1 MWASEEKRLTI
12 QKQGDEQSAGLD
24 DLHVGEKEWK
34 VLVLLRRWRGQPS
47 QGFRPIPASR
57 LNFVSRLRVWS
68 IAWVLRACRNRS
80 EPSWLFPTTS
90 PIVPTSTFLICPFH
104 VVILTSIYHM
114 QANIY
119 FRFIFW
125 PPRLLLRL
133 NHPCKALRTVPSPEW
148 GLSMP

>member
-34 VLVLLRRWRGQPS
+34 VLCLLHRWHGQPS
-47 QGFRPIPASR
+47 QGFRPIPTSR

-68 IAWVLRACRNRS
+68 MAWVLRHVGMGVSLPISYN
-80 EPSWLFPTTS
+80 FP
-90 PIVPTSTFLICPFH
+90 IFPTSTFLMCSFR
-104 VVILTSIYHM
+104 VVTLTSIHHM

-125 PPRLLLRL
+125 PPRLLLRF
-133 NHPCKALRTVPSPEW
+133 NHPRKALRTVLSPEW
-148 GLSMP
+148 ALSTP